1 MDYYYYW
8 EIYVYI
14 TYVMSM
20 MTGLWLARREEKFRW
35 EDAYEMRNETA
46 KRVTL
51 ILVLKSG
58 PIEKKDF
65 KMILKSSKRRV
76 ASA

>member
-1 MDYYYYW
+1 
-8 EIYVYI
+8 
-14 TYVMSM
+14 
-20 MTGLWLARREEKFRW
+20 
-35 EDAYEMRNETA
+35 MRNETA

-51 ILVLKSG
+51 ILVLKSSS
-58 PIEKKDF
+58 IEKKDF